1 MISKLSGK
9 FNHLFSQS
17 HTPRWIVFLIDL
29 IICFFSISL
38 AHLLR
43 FNFEI
48 PRQYIDTISFVI
60 PYVLFVRAVS
70 FVIFRS
76 YAGLIRYTSAK
87 DTERTV
93 MVVLF
98 GTFILVIGNVAL
110 NKLFLGVN
118 LIPYGII
125 VIDFLITVF
134 IMSASRLIIKS
145 LYLEINNPASQ
156 RKNIII
162 HGAGHLGVITK
173 QTLDRDEGAKLKV
186 LYFIDNS
193 NWGNKLEGIR
203 ICHEKE
209 LPEILE
215 NNEISRIIITKKD
228 IEPEKREALI
238 DLCLKYDVK
247 VLTIPEASTW
257 INGELS
263 FKQIKEI
270 KIEDLLERP
279 PIKLD
284 EKMIRQ
290 QTSGRS
296 ILVTGAA
303 GSIGSEIVRQL
314 TKYHPKKIILFD
326 QAESPLYMNELLLQ
340 EKFRFYDFEIVL
352 GDIANKERLIRI
364 FEKFKPE
371 IVYHAA
377 AYKHVPMMENNPEEA
392 IRTNVLGTRILADLS
407 VSYGV
412 SKFVMISTDKAV
424 NPTNVMGASKR
435 IAEIYIQSLNK
446 QVKTSFI
453 TTRFGNVL
461 GSNGSVIPRF
471 KKQIE
476 NGGPVTVTHQEVTR
490 YFMTIPESCQLVLEA
505 SVMGRGGEIFIF
517 DMGKSVKIIDL
528 AKKMIRLSGLTLGK
542 DIRLNIIGL
551 RPGEKLYE
559 ELLNNKENTIP
570 TYHSKILIAKVQ
582 ENDFKGVQKK
592 IIELI
597 KVEGK
602 NPFDIV
608 SEMKEI
614 VPEFISENSIYEKLD
629 GVSD

>member
-162 HGAGHLGVITK
+162 HGTGHLGVITK

-284 EKMIRQ
+284 EKMIKQ

>member
-162 HGAGHLGVITK
+162 HGTGHLGVITK

-284 EKMIRQ
+284 EKTIRQ

-435 IAEIYIQSLNK
+435 IAEMYIQSLNK

-570 TYHSKILIAKVQ
+570 TYNSKILIAKVQ

>member
-162 HGAGHLGVITK
+162 HGTGHLGVITK